1 MWSLEPDTVESMQVL
16 RTPVWLAVLSALA
29 LSGCATGPE
38 RLRSGELPAPV
49 AAVHARTGVPLDALA
64 VMAYPLDHPSGGLRL
79 NADRPMQGASTMK
92 LLTAA
97 AALDR
102 LGPNSRGRTE
112 LLVDGDP
119 TAAPAIPAPDG
130 RLRTPLYLKGGA
142 DADLDWSA
150 LWLMLRELRERQGIS
165 ALDGGVVVDRT
176 MFRPARPELGAPDF
190 DEQPEF
196 PYNVIP
202 DALNLNGSLL
212 SFDLQSDAQRVQ
224 VRPFPLFGG
233 LEVETQPLQLS
244 DGACKDWDDGWQ
256 LPQFQPLP
264 AAPVV
269 AVPFPAHVPAPG
281 ATSGATSGVSP
292 GSGSASVAAPQPAGA
307 PAAASAL
314 TSASGATPA
323 SARLTLRGTFPRD
336 CQVRQSL
343 NVLDRQWIT
352 AQALRQLWASLGGT
366 LSGEIREGQ
375 TPAQTRVLVRHQDR
389 PLAELLRPVLKASDN
404 ATTRL
409 IFQRLGAA
417 AAQPGEDTLPAA
429 QRAVKEWL
437 VTQGVDPGD
446 VVLENGAGLSRIE
459 RISPAKMAAM
469 LSAVYRGRH
478 GPELMATLPVAGE
491 DGTLS
496 RRFKGTPAQGR
507 ARMKTG
513 TLRDVVALAGYV
525 PDASG
530 QLWVVVAVVNDDR
543 AAAARPTLDAL
554 VSWVAAQ

>member
-1 MWSLEPDTVESMQVL
+1 MQALRSTVLTSPAATAE
-16 RTPVWLAVLSALA
+16 RPVPFAQTAPSALAAWAAFAALA
-29 LSGCATGPE
+29 LSGCAVMP
-38 RLRSGELPAPV
+38 RGELPPPV
-49 AAVHARTGVPLDALA
+49 AAVHAETGVPLSALA
-64 VMAYPLDHPSGGLRL
+64 VVAYPLNQPTRGLRL

-119 TAAPAIPAPDG
+119 SAAASAPAPDG
-130 RLRTPLYLKGGA
+130 HLRTPLYLKGGA

-150 LWLMLRELRERQGIS
+150 LWLMLRELRERQGVT
-165 ALDGGVVVDRT
+165 ALDAGVVVDRT

-212 SFDLQSDAQRVQ
+212 SFDLRSDAQRVQ
-224 VRPFPLFGG
+224 VSPFPMFGG
-233 LEVETQPLQLS
+233 LDIDAAQLGLA
-244 DGACKDWDDGWQ
+244 DVPCKDWDDYWSV
-256 LPQFQPLP
+256 PQFQAQSVSQSQAHVQSQSSEP
-264 AAPVV
+264 APAPV
-269 AVPFPAHVPAPG
+269 
-281 ATSGATSGVSP
+281 
-292 GSGSASVAAPQPAGA
+292 
-307 PAAASAL
+307 
-314 TSASGATPA
+314 TPA
-323 SARLTLRGTFPRD
+323 ARLTLRGSFPRD

-343 NVLDRQWIT
+343 NVLDRQWTT
-352 AQALRQLWASLGGT
+352 AQAIRQLWTSLGGT

-375 TPAQTRVLVRHQDR
+375 TPAQARVLVRHQDR

-417 AAQPGEDTLPAA
+417 VAQPGEDTLPAA
-429 QRAVKEWL
+429 QRAVKDWL
-437 VTQGVDPGD
+437 STQGVDPAD

-469 LSAVYRGRH
+469 LASVQRGRY
-478 GPELMATLPVAGE
+478 GPEFLATLPVAGV
-491 DGTLS
+491 DGTLA
-496 RRFKGTPAQGR
+496 RRFKGTPAEGR

-530 QLWVVVAVVNDDR
+530 QLWVVVAVINDDR
-543 AAAARPTLDAL
+543 ASAARSTLDAL
-554 VSWVAAQ
+554 VSWVASH

>member
-1 MWSLEPDTVESMQVL
+1 MQVL
-16 RTPVWLAVLSALA
+16 PTPVWLALLSALA

-38 RLRSGELPAPV
+38 RLRPGELPAAV
-49 AAVHARTGVPLDALA
+49 AAVHARTGVPLASLA
-64 VMAYPLDHPSGGLRL
+64 VMAYPLAQPAQGLRL

-112 LLVDGDP
+112 LLVEGDP
-119 TAAPAIPAPDG
+119 TAAPSMPTPDG
-130 RLRTPLYLKGGA
+130 HLRTPLYLKGGA

-150 LWLMLRELRERQGIS
+150 LWLMLRELRERQGLS

-224 VRPFPLFGG
+224 VRPFPMFGG
-233 LEVETQPLQLS
+233 VEVDTQPLQLA

-256 LPQFQPLP
+256 IPQFQPLP
-264 AAPVV
+264 APPIV
-269 AVPFPAHVPAPG
+269 AVPFPAHVPA
-281 ATSGATSGVSP
+281 SGVTS
-292 GSGSASVAAPQPAGA
+292 GSGSASVAASHPAGA
-307 PAAASAL
+307 SAAAAAAAALASAN
-314 TSASGATPA
+314 GAAPA

-343 NVLDRQWIT
+343 NVLDRQWTT
-352 AQALRQLWASLGGT
+352 AQAIRQLWTSLGGT

-389 PLAELLRPVLKASDN
+389 PLAELLRPMLKASDN

-446 VVLENGAGLSRIE
+446 VVLENGAGLSRVE
-459 RISPAKMAAM
+459 RISPAKMATM
-469 LSAVYRGRH
+469 LASVYRGRH

-496 RRFKGTPAQGR
+496 RRFKGTPAEGR

-525 PDASG
+525 PDATG
-530 QLWVVVAVVNDDR
+530 QLWVVVAVVNDAR
-543 AAAARPTLDAL
+543 ASAARPTLDAL

>member
-1 MWSLEPDTVESMQVL
+1 MQVL
-16 RTPVWLAVLSALA
+16 STPLRLAILSALA

-38 RLRSGELPAPV
+38 RLRPGELPAPV
-49 AAVHARTGVPLDALA
+49 AAVHARSGVPLDALA
-64 VMAYPLDHPSGGLRL
+64 VMAYPLNQPSGGLRL

-119 TAAPAIPAPDG
+119 TAAPLLPAPDG
-130 RLRTPLYLKGGA
+130 HLRTPLYLKGGA

-212 SFDLQSDAQRVQ
+212 SFDLQSDAQQVQ

-233 LEVETQPLQLS
+233 LEVDTQQLQLA
-244 DGACKDWDDGWQ
+244 DGACKDWDDRWQ
-256 LPQFQPLP
+256 IPQFQPLP
-264 AAPVV
+264 ALPTA
-269 AVPFPAHVPAPG
+269 AVPFPAQVP
-281 ATSGATSGVSP
+281 TH
-292 GSGSASVAAPQPAGA
+292 AG
-307 PAAASAL
+307 PVNGD
-314 TSASGATPA
+314 TPPA

-343 NVLDRQWIT
+343 NVLDRQWTT
-352 AQALRQLWASLGGT
+352 AQAVRQLWTSLGGS
-366 LSGEIREGQ
+366 LSGEVREGQ
-375 TPAQTRVLVRHQDR
+375 APAQARVLVRHQDR

-417 AAQPGEDTLPAA
+417 AALPGEDTLPAA

-437 VTQGVDPGD
+437 MTQGVDPGD
-446 VVLENGAGLSRIE
+446 VVLENGAGLSRVE

-469 LSAVYRGRH
+469 LASVHRGRH
-478 GPELMATLPVAGE
+478 GPELMATLPVAGA

-496 RRFKGTPAQGR
+496 RRFKGTPAEGR

-530 QLWVVVAVVNDDR
+530 QLWVVVAVINDER

>member
-1 MWSLEPDTVESMQVL
+1 MA
-16 RTPVWLAVLSALA
+16 RSALA
-29 LSGCATGPE
+29 TLAAMVLAGCAAVPA
-38 RLRSGELPAPV
+38 GELPASV
-49 AAVHARTGVPLDALA
+49 AAVHASTGVPLSSLA
-64 VMAYPLDHPSGGLRL
+64 VVAYPLDTAVNGALNPSLNSVQSPVPTPPARGLRL
-79 NADRPMQGASTMK
+79 NGDRPMQGASTMK

-112 LLVDGDP
+112 LLVEGDP
-119 TAAPAIPAPDG
+119 AAAPTPPAPDG
-130 RLRTPLYLKGGA
+130 HLRTPLYLKGGA

-150 LWLMLRELRERQGIS
+150 LWLMLRELRERQGVF

-176 MFRPARPELGAPDF
+176 MFRPARPELGAPAF

-212 SFDLQSDAQRVQ
+212 SFDLATDGPSRPLQPAAPTAPPAPPAPNGQGIQGVHGVQ
-224 VRPFPLFGG
+224 VRPFPMFGG
-233 LEVETQPLQLS
+233 LDIDATQLS
-244 DGACKDWDDGWQ
+244 LADVPCKEWDDHWQ
-256 LPQFQPLP
+256 VPEFQPQ
-264 AAPVV
+264 
-269 AVPFPAHVPAPG
+269 PG
-281 ATSGATSGVSP
+281 AQPPATG
-292 GSGSASVAAPQPAGA
+292 
-307 PAAASAL
+307 
-314 TSASGATPA
+314 
-323 SARLTLRGTFPRD
+323 ARLVLRGSFPRD

-343 NVLDRQWIT
+343 NVVDRQWLT
-352 AQALRQLWASLGGT
+352 AQAIRQLWTSLGGT
-366 LSGEIREGQ
+366 LSGDIREGQ
-375 TPAQTRVLVRHQDR
+375 APALTRVLVRHQDR

-429 QRAVKEWL
+429 QRAVKDWL
-437 VTQGVDPGD
+437 RTVGVDPSD

-459 RISPAKMAAM
+459 RISAAKMARM
-469 LSAVYRGRH
+469 LAAVQQGPH
-478 GPELMATLPVAGE
+478 GPELLATLPVAGV
-491 DGTLS
+491 DGTLA
-496 RRFKGTPAQGR
+496 RRFKGTPAEGR

-530 QLWVVVAVVNDDR
+530 RPWVVVAVVNDER

>member
-1 MWSLEPDTVESMQVL
+1 MQALQPTVWPLPAS
-16 RTPVWLAVLSALA
+16 TPTASRSAPTTRSALA
-29 LSGCATGPE
+29 TLAAVVLAGCAAVP
-38 RLRSGELPAPV
+38 SGELPASV
-49 AAVHARTGVPLDALA
+49 AAVHASTGVPLSSLA
-64 VMAYPLDHPSGGLRL
+64 VVAYPLDTARNPALNPSPGLGQGQALAPPARGLRL

-112 LLVDGDP
+112 LLVEGDP
-119 TAAPAIPAPDG
+119 SATPTPPAPDG
-130 RLRTPLYLKGGA
+130 HLRAPLYLKGGA

-150 LWLMLRELRERQGIS
+150 LWLMLRELRERQGVS

-176 MFRPARPELGAPDF
+176 MFRPARPELGAPAF

-212 SFDLQSDAQRVQ
+212 SFDLATDGKSGPLQPTAPAAPAAQNGQGVQGVQ
-224 VRPFPLFGG
+224 VRPFPMFGG
-233 LEVETQPLQLS
+233 LDIDAAQLGLA
-244 DGACKDWDDGWQ
+244 DVPCKDWDDHWQ
-256 LPQFQPLP
+256 IPEFQP
-264 AAPVV
+264 
-269 AVPFPAHVPAPG
+269 
-281 ATSGATSGVSP
+281 
-292 GSGSASVAAPQPAGA
+292 QPDTQ
-307 PAAASAL
+307 PP
-314 TSASGATPA
+314 ASGA
-323 SARLTLRGTFPRD
+323 RLVLRGSFPRD

-343 NVLDRQWIT
+343 NVVDRQWLT
-352 AQALRQLWASLGGT
+352 AQAIRQLWTSLGGT
-366 LSGEIREGQ
+366 LSGDIREGQ
-375 TPAQTRVLVRHQDR
+375 APALTRVLVRHQDR

-417 AAQPGEDTLPAA
+417 TAQPGEDTLPAA
-429 QRAVKEWL
+429 QRAVKEW
-437 VTQGVDPGD
+437 VRTVGVDPSD

-459 RISPAKMAAM
+459 RISAAKMATLLA
-469 LSAVYRGRH
+469 AVQRGRH
-478 GPELMATLPVAGE
+478 GPEFLATLPVAGV
-491 DGTLS
+491 DGTLA
-496 RRFKGTPAQGR
+496 RRFKGTPAEGR

-530 QLWVVVAVVNDDR
+530 RLWVVVAVVNDER
-543 AAAARPTLDAL
+543 ASAARPTLDAL

>member
-1 MWSLEPDTVESMQVL
+1 
-16 RTPVWLAVLSALA
+16 
-29 LSGCATGPE
+29 
-38 RLRSGELPAPV
+38 
-49 AAVHARTGVPLDALA
+49 
-64 VMAYPLDHPSGGLRL
+64 
-79 NADRPMQGASTMK
+79 
-92 LLTAA
+92 
-97 AALDR
+97 
-102 LGPNSRGRTE
+102 
-112 LLVDGDP
+112 
-119 TAAPAIPAPDG
+119 
-130 RLRTPLYLKGGA
+130 
-142 DADLDWSA
+142 
-150 LWLMLRELRERQGIS
+150 MLRELRERQGIA

-212 SFDLQSDAQRVQ
+212 SFDLQSDAQRMQ
-224 VRPFPLFGG
+224 VRPFPMFGG
-233 LEVETQPLQLS
+233 LEVDTQQLQLA
-244 DGACKDWDDGWQ
+244 DGACKDWDDRWQ
-256 LPQFQPLP
+256 MPQFQPLP
-264 AAPVV
+264 VSLTV
-269 AVPFPAHVPAPG
+269 AVPYPAHLPAAAQAP
-281 ATSGATSGVSP
+281 ASAPASGT
-292 GSGSASVAAPQPAGA
+292 APTPAGA
-307 PAAASAL
+307 PAA
-314 TSASGATPA
+314 TSLAMAANGGTAPG
-323 SARLTLRGTFPRD
+323 SARLSLRGAFPRD

-343 NVLDRQWIT
+343 NVLDRQWTT
-352 AQALRQLWASLGGT
+352 AQAIRQLWTSLGGT

-375 TPAQTRVLVRHQDR
+375 APAQTRVLVRHQDR

-437 VTQGVDPGD
+437 ATQGVDPRD

-459 RISPAKMAAM
+459 RISPAQMATM
-469 LSAVYRGRH
+469 LASVYRGRH

-496 RRFKGTPAQGR
+496 RRFKGTPAEGR

-525 PDASG
+525 PDAAG
-530 QLWVVVAVVNDDR
+530 QLWVVVAVVNDAR

>member
-1 MWSLEPDTVESMQVL
+1 MQALRPTVLTSPAATAERPAQSA
-16 RTPVWLAVLSALA
+16 LASPAALVALTAFAALA
-29 LSGCATGPE
+29 LSGCAVMPG
-38 RLRSGELPAPV
+38 GELPPPV
-49 AAVHARTGVPLDALA
+49 AAVHAATGVPLSALA
-64 VMAYPLDHPSGGLRL
+64 VVAYPLNQPTRGLRL

-119 TAAPAIPAPDG
+119 SAAATSPAPDG
-130 RLRTPLYLKGGA
+130 HLRTPLYLKGGA

-150 LWLMLRELRERQGIS
+150 LWLMLRELRERQGVS

-212 SFDLQSDAQRVQ
+212 SFDLRSDGQRLQ
-224 VRPFPLFGG
+224 VSPFPVFGG
-233 LEVETQPLQLS
+233 LDIDAAQLGLA
-244 DGACKDWDDGWQ
+244 DIPCKDWDDHWRV
-256 LPQFQPLP
+256 PQFQ
-264 AAPVV
+264 AP
-269 AVPFPAHVPAPG
+269 
-281 ATSGATSGVSP
+281 TLSQ
-292 GSGSASVAAPQPAGA
+292 PQPQ
-307 PAAASAL
+307 PQSPEPV
-314 TSASGATPA
+314 TPA
-323 SARLTLRGTFPRD
+323 ARLTLRGSFPRD
-336 CQVRQSL
+336 CQVRQFL
-343 NVLDRQWIT
+343 NVLDRQWTT
-352 AQALRQLWASLGGT
+352 AQAIRQLWTSLGGT
-366 LSGEIREGQ
+366 LTGEVREGQ
-375 TPAQTRVLVRHQDR
+375 TPAQARVLVRHQDR

-429 QRAVKEWL
+429 QRAVKDWL
-437 VTQGVDPGD
+437 STQGVDPAD

-459 RISPAKMAAM
+459 RISAAKMATM
-469 LSAVYRGRH
+469 LASVQRGRY
-478 GPELMATLPVAGE
+478 GPEFLATLPVAGV
-491 DGTLS
+491 DGTLA
-496 RRFKGTPAQGR
+496 RRFKGTPAEGR

-530 QLWVVVAVVNDDR
+530 QLWVVVAVINDDR
-543 AAAARPTLDAL
+543 ASAARSTLDAL
-554 VSWVAAQ
+554 VSWVAAH